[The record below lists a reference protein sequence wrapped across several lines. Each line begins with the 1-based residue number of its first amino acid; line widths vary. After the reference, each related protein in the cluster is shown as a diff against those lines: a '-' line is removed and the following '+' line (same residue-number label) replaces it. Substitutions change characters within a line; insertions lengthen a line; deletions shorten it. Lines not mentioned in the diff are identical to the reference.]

1 MSKKMFTESQVKK
14 LLKNPYTKSVSQ
26 KGVTYSDEFKLKVV
40 TEYEKGKQPRQIF
53 EECGFDVNILG
64 MKRVSSSSD
73 RWRAAYHKEGESGLR
88 DTRSV
93 SSGIP
98 RKKELSSQ
106 EKYERLEAQYRLLE
120 AENELLKKIRFAE
133 RGLKRKK

>member
-98 RKKELSSQ
+98 RKKG
-106 EKYERLEAQYRLLE
+106 AQL
-120 AENELLKKIRFAE
+120 A
-133 RGLKRKK
+133 RKVRKA

>member
-1 MSKKMFTESQVKK
+1 MFTESQVKK